1 MHVAHA
7 YKAQNLQIAP
17 HTNHKENVGLY
28 CINGLYSYTTSYMK
42 YDSTVTYL
50 RLTTNRA
57 INMTSI
63 TAMTAL
69 RLPPTIPPILGSG
82 SPVSPGP
89 NGGAGS
95 IFTVSTHK

>member
-1 MHVAHA
+1 M
-7 YKAQNLQIAP
+7 
-17 HTNHKENVGLY
+17 E
-28 CINGLYSYTTSYMK
+28 

-57 INMTSI
+57 INTTSI

-82 SPVSPGP
+82 SPGLSVPDV
-89 NGGAGS
+89 GAGS
-95 IFTVSTHK
+95 IFTVSTQLRSQRKG